1 MTTTDQLFV
10 VTLAFISFSLVSSS
24 IYIINDIKDKE
35 TDARH
40 PRKCHRPIASGTVS
54 IGNAIIL
61 SAVLA
66 SISIGLSVYLSVQS
80 SWAVTGVLL
89 IYLVLNLA
97 YSLYLKHVPII
108 EIAILSS
115 GFLLRVLYGGFATG
129 IEVSAWLY
137 LTVLSFSFYMG
148 LGKRR
153 NEFEKHAQRETRKV
167 LSNYSQRFLDRNM
180 YMFLALTICFYSL
193 WTKEQGH
200 WALASVPI
208 VMLSCMRYSLMVENE
223 SDGDPIEVILNDKW
237 LLFMGGFYA
246 VYMFAALYLI

>member
-1 MTTTDQLFV
+1 
-10 VTLAFISFSLVSSS
+10 
-24 IYIINDIKDKE
+24 
-35 TDARH
+35 
-40 PRKCHRPIASGTVS
+40 
-54 IGNAIIL
+54 
-61 SAVLA
+61 
-66 SISIGLSVYLSVQS
+66 
-80 SWAVTGVLL
+80 
-89 IYLVLNLA
+89 
-97 YSLYLKHVPII
+97 
-108 EIAILSS
+108 
-115 GFLLRVLYGGFATG
+115 
-129 IEVSAWLY
+129 
-137 LTVLSFSFYMG
+137 MG

-193 WTKEQGH
+193 WTKEQGN